1 MAGYIA
7 CFSTFML
14 KAKFDQIAEGNSNE
28 GSGMSRYLL
37 EAQLVF
43 VFFPLYYNR
52 LAEGGVFEGGGVVNS
67 QCTGYIYVY
76 WASSRTLMGEGFFK
90 FTTC

>member
-1 MAGYIA
+1 
-7 CFSTFML
+7 ML

-28 GSGMSRYLL
+28 DSGMSRYLL

-52 LAEGGVFEGGGVVNS
+52 FAEGGVFGLGG
-67 QCTGYIYVY
+67 
-76 WASSRTLMGEGFFK
+76 SSK
-90 FTTC
+90 FTMHWLYLCVLG